1 MEAQGGDWGGPKEL
15 DIHGSNAA
23 WVSNPIW
30 RLANALATMRDE
42 NDNILIEG
50 FYDDVA
56 PLNEMDEFYTERM
69 ARHFDEDMYL
79 NKRLHTSR
87 FIHDKHGKEALASL
101 LWKPTLNINGI
112 WGGYTGP
119 ATKTIVPYHASCKID
134 VLPGA

>member
-119 ATKTIVPYHASCKID
+119 ATKTIVPYHASCK
-134 VLPGA
+134 